1 MSWREIV
8 PVLFV
13 IVQSSQQFSI
23 ISELI
28 SGLLGPAEHIMLIW
42 PVWDTYL
49 VPVAIRGGAQY
60 GYLGD
65 DLSLSLG
72 LQEDWSQKYF
82 TPSTSINIFNGNY
95 HLPGVK
101 AWNVNFYEYFS
112 LKWVSIPL
120 LYIESVHGWLSPCQS
135 GKEGVSII

>member
-112 LKWVSIPL
+112 QSEWKRRSKQNIKVVTWPPHFPTVSL
-120 LYIESVHGWLSPCQS
+120 L
-135 GKEGVSII
+135 